1 MANAGTITR
10 AAKKNHRKVSSPFS
24 PQSQKRV
31 WVGLGPPQWVDM
43 VWHIHHCTNFQLM
56 RSTPIFSAMFRSQK
70 RKFLNHKVC
79 NILRRKTTMDLNCLK
94 SFALV
99 QKKND
104 IIFGHVNMLGHG
116 SHGHQRHFQFQMVW
130 QQRHQIKG
138 SVNGIEQTDGRKSA
152 NIIQSLGVGQHHARQ
167 GRFRNVGF
175 SFVDQRLQ
183 SVAQVFLNSRCFVSM
198 AATDKIGPW
207 GICKRW

>member
-1 MANAGTITR
+1 MQDEKSKVHGPCWNNHTHR
-10 AAKKNHRKVSSPFS
+10 KKKHRKVSSPFS

-31 WVGLGPPQWVDM
+31 WVGLGPPQWVDV

-79 NILRRKTTMDLNCLK
+79 NILRRETTMNLNCLK

-138 SVNGIEQTDGRKSA
+138 SVNGIEQTDGRWASTMRGRA
-152 NIIQSLGVGQHHARQ
+152 AFATLASVLWARDCN
-167 GRFRNVGF
+167 RSHKF
-175 SFVDQRLQ
+175 
-183 SVAQVFLNSRCFVSM
+183 FLNSRCFVSM

-207 GICKRW
+207 GIRKRW